1 MKDRYLHISLP
12 TAALLI
18 VLMTGLA
25 GCGGGGG
32 SGSAGSS
39 SSSSSNQ
46 SSSSSSNSSSIQ
58 SSSSSTGSSNSA
70 GTQNNIITSTD
81 KNASLLIPEG
91 TADPSTVFSVTKNQ
105 NEPEH
110 TVGNAYTLSPE
121 GVHFNKPVTL
131 TLSYTN
137 DDVPAGAQSY
147 ELKMGRESA
156 GEWQTLDSAVH
167 NPFRQ
172 TFSADLTGFSTYGIF
187 WPDAPDNDD
196 EKQNIINRQIVLL
209 LDAIRDFNTGMLMMD
224 KGYESNSTNQY
235 DPDKTDYS
243 EDDRKWISAG
253 MAKMAEEFVKVQKE
267 ANTLYELENGNT
279 PKTVARGFWHNLSEA
294 VLNKVVPFRKRLYD
308 AAERY
313 KDFLLS
319 YIGFSIDNMTD
330 TSVSECELVCCF
342 NHELERSFG
351 KRFSDEE
358 GEDLCFYEDPT
369 TLKQKMYDILE
380 WMIYSDEMGPH
391 HIFRLVNDVPFSCS
405 RYLDMDE
412 WNSEYKALITS
423 EIRKTYQ
430 EGLKVAWNAAKKSI
444 SPGSKITGYVLTGAE
459 IAYKKATKNAGQY
472 PRGTAGFDDEVP
484 ADAVVYLVPNE
495 ANSTLPILTEAMVV
509 KDGKMHIVEPYAG
522 NYQLYL
528 YSRGNYPVTKDD
540 VNLSSGNS
548 AVTVDE
554 PTVIYGVKKPLFGAV
569 TTGDPHDGMV
579 ISVVATC
586 PGCEKNEYYIS
597 HTAKTTSLAS
607 SSLGGSGSHQYST
620 ESGGSFDFG
629 NDWTATFE
637 IPYIVKKRFSPFKD
651 DAGGIIFRKPSKYT
665 LSGTAEWDVRK
676 IKEEDGRI
684 CYYAYTS
691 TKDEDTQYG
700 KTYVT
705 SDGVTF
711 LANKSAEVTTWGDTG
726 FFPKKEL
733 LGCGELPI
741 TYSYNHKDSAAGIS
755 TEWDIEVTISKK

>member
-1 MKDRYLHISLP
+1 MKKYYLHANIFATMLIIISI
-12 TAALLI
+12 T
-18 VLMTGLA
+18 VLN

-32 SGSAGSS
+32 NSSGENAQSISS
-39 SSSSSNQ
+39 QS
-46 SSSSSSNSSSIQ
+46 SSSSSSNSSIQ
-58 SSSSSTGSSNSA
+58 SSSNSSDSSSSA
-70 GTQNNIITSTD
+70 GAQGSVITSAD

-91 TADPSTVFSVTKNQ
+91 AADQSTLFTVTKNQ

-110 TVGNAYTLSPE
+110 TVGNAYTLLPE
-121 GVHFNKPVTL
+121 GVHFNESVTL
-131 TLSYTN
+131 TLSYSN
-137 DDVPAGAQSY
+137 DDIPAGAQPY
-147 ELKMGRESA
+147 ELKMGRETA
-156 GEWQTLDSAVH
+156 GKWQTLNNAIH
-167 NPFRQ
+167 NPFKQ
-172 TFSADLTGFSTYGIF
+172 TFSVDLSGFSSYGIF
-187 WPDAPDNDD
+187 WPDAPDNGD

-209 LDAIRDFNTGMLMMD
+209 LDAIRDFNTGILMMD

-243 EDDRKWISAG
+243 EDDQKWISAG
-253 MAKMAEEFVKVQKE
+253 MVKMAEEFVKVQKE
-267 ANTLYELENGNT
+267 ANSLHELENENIS
-279 PKTVARGFWHNLSEA
+279 KAVARGFWHNLGEA
-294 VLNKVVPFRKRLYD
+294 VLNKVIPFRKRLYD

-330 TSVSECELVCCF
+330 TTVSECELVCCF

-351 KRFSDEE
+351 QRFSDEE

-369 TLKQKMYDILE
+369 TLKQKMYDILD
-380 WMIYSDEMGPH
+380 WIIYASEIGPRN
-391 HIFRLVNDVPFSCS
+391 IFKLVNDLPYSCAK
-405 RYLDMDE
+405 YLDMDE
-412 WNSEYKALITS
+412 WNSEYRALISS

-472 PRGTAGFDDEVP
+472 PRSVTGLDDEVP

-522 NYQLYL
+522 NYQLFL
-528 YSRGNYPVTKDD
+528 YSKGNYPVTKDD
-540 VNLSSGNS
+540 VNLSGNN
-548 AVTVDE
+548 AVVTVDE
-554 PTVIYGVKKPLFGAV
+554 PTVIYGIKNPLFGAV
-569 TTGDPHDGMV
+569 TTGDPYDGMT
-579 ISVVATC
+579 IPAVATC
-586 PGCEKNEYYIS
+586 PGCEKNKYYLS
-597 HTAKTTSLAS
+597 HTAKTTSLIS

-620 ESGGSFDFG
+620 KSGGSFDFG

-651 DAGGIIFRKPSKYT
+651 DTGGVISRKPSKFI
-665 LSGTAEWDVRK
+665 LSGTAEWDIRK
-676 IKEEDGRI
+676 VKEEDGRT

-691 TKDEDTQYG
+691 TKEEETQLS
-700 KTYVT
+700 KTYIT

-711 LANKSAEVTTWGDTG
+711 LANKRAEVTTWGDTG

-733 LGCGELPI
+733 LGCGDLPI
-741 TYSYNHKDSAAGIS
+741 TYSYNHKDSVAGIS
-755 TEWDIEVTISKK
+755 TEWDIDVTISKK